1 MISTIQGI
9 LLVKT
14 PTSIVIETSGIGFQ
28 LSIPLS
34 TFETLVG
41 VGQKVKLFT
50 HLHVREDALQLYGF
64 ASEKERSLFLL
75 LLSVTGIG
83 PKVAQG
89 ILSGISVE
97 EFASAVGGQD
107 AQALV
112 RIPGVGKKTADR
124 LVLELRE
131 KIEEF
136 RIDEKRTVP
145 AGESPLMEEAV
156 QALVS
161 LGYKRAQ
168 AHETIQSIVRSQ
180 PQLPIEDVLRKALQ
194 TVSR

>member
-1 MISTIQGI
+1 MISTIQGV
-9 LLVKT
+9 LVVKT
-14 PTSIVIETSGIGFQ
+14 PTSIVIETSGIGFH

-34 TFETLVG
+34 TYEVLADA
-41 VGQKVKLFT
+41 GQKVRLYT

-64 ASEKERSLFLL
+64 ASERERGLFLL

-89 ILSGISVE
+89 ILSGISVD
-97 EFASAVGGQD
+97 EFESAVGKQD

-112 RIPGVGKKTADR
+112 KIPGVGKKTADR

-131 KIEEF
+131 KIAEI
-136 RIDEKRTVP
+136 RIDGKRQDLST
-145 AGESPLMEEAV
+145 ESGLLERAV
-156 QALVS
+156 LALVS

-168 AHETIQSIVRSQ
+168 AQETVQTILRSQ

-194 TVSR
+194 SVSR

>member
-1 MISTIQGI
+1 MISTIQGV
-9 LLVKT
+9 LAVKT
-14 PTSIVIETSGIGFQ
+14 PTGIIIETSGIGFQ

-34 TFETLVG
+34 TYEVLPEH
-41 VGQKVKLFT
+41 GQTVKLFT
-50 HLHVREDALQLYGF
+50 HLHVREDVLQLYGF
-64 ASEKERSLFLL
+64 ASQKERSLFQL

-89 ILSGISVE
+89 ILSGISVD
-97 EFASAVGGQD
+97 EFESAVGRQD

-131 KIEEF
+131 KIKDL
-136 RIDEKRTVP
+136 RMDEKRTALREGSLP
-145 AGESPLMEEAV
+145 EEAV
-156 QALVS
+156 LALVS
-161 LGYKRAQ
+161 LGYKRTQAQ
-168 AHETIQSIVRSQ
+168 ETVQSIIRSH